1 MTLQNRFAPT
11 IYFTELL
18 LLDEN
23 SLSGT
28 IPREL
33 GNLLH
38 AGKFIHTIC
47 NSSFTAPGAFSDPS
61 TLTNDCQSIS
71 MNAAANGLANSI

>member
-1 MTLQNRFAPT
+1 MTLQNQFAPA
-11 IYFTELL
+11 IYFIELL

-38 AGKFIHTIC
+38 AGKLVYTSHNTQVVFRLSRHQVLSVILRL
-47 NSSFTAPGAFSDPS
+47 S
-61 TLTNDCQSIS
+61 LTTVNRHQ
-71 MNAAANGLANSI
+71 

>member
-1 MTLQNRFAPT
+1 MTLQNRFAPA

-38 AGKFIHTIC
+38 TGKLVYTTHKTQVVFRLSRHQV
-47 NSSFTAPGAFSDPS
+47 FSVILRLS
-61 TLTNDCQSIS
+61 LTTVNQYH
-71 MNAAANGLANSI
+71 